1 MRQNVEVSLRISI
14 GNIVKSQGG
23 GVMCVGGHVED
34 MLLFCFV
41 FTRDDK
47 NLSRK
52 KQRNGSSSQ
61 KKARLYA
68 LRC

>member
-1 MRQNVEVSLRISI
+1 M
-14 GNIVKSQGG
+14 KSQGG